1 MFFRILKDIKKYW
14 LAIGFVMLFY
24 FLMHTLFGA
33 FCPSVLITG
42 LPCPGCGLTRSF
54 LFFVTGQWQ
63 RSFSIHPL
71 GGTIVAFL
79 CYCGFFRYIKGKKIP
94 GLKWMIGLLL
104 LVAIVLYA
112 VRMMLYFP
120 DRAPYT
126 YNRGNLLERILP
138 FYRDLWL

>member
-1 MFFRILKDIKKYW
+1 MFFRIWKDVKKYW
-14 LAIGFVMLFY
+14 VVIVSIMLFY
-24 FLMHTLFGA
+24 FLMHTLFDA

-42 LPCPGCGLTRSF
+42 LPCPGCGLTRSL

-63 RSFSIHPL
+63 RSFFIHPL
-71 GGTIVAFL
+71 GGVIVIFL
-79 CYCGFFRYIKGKKIP
+79 VYCGFFRYVKGRKIP

-104 LVAIVLYA
+104 LVAIVLFA